1 MTMAR
6 RAAEASIP
14 PLLVWG
20 ELAEIDRLQRQPD
33 QLLSRIAALPRFSH
47 RRVELEYRLRGV
59 TAHQL
64 MLQNK
69 IGDRR

>member
-1 MTMAR
+1 MMAR
-6 RAAEASIP
+6 RPAETTIP

-20 ELAEIDRLQRQPD
+20 ELAEIDRLQRQRE
-33 QLLSRIAALPRFSH
+33 QLLARIAALPRFSH
-47 RRVELEYRLRGV
+47 RRLELEYRLRGL

-64 MLQNK
+64 MLQTK